1 MVYSNLQHDIM
12 ILDAELQPPSEPVCP
27 GNRAI
32 FICQQSGAVAR
43 WMIFLPS
50 GTLENTALNSQIGSV
65 LTFVNDPGFNFELHV
80 ISFNSN
86 IITTELWVT
95 AVRQLNGVT
104 VECLGS
110 IAFEA
115 TIQVASV
122 GELIIILP
130 GIVFIFT
137 NANLKT
143 LRLLQVES

>member
-12 ILDAELQPPSEPVCP
+12 ILDAQLPSPSEPVCP

-65 LTFVNDPGFNFELHV
+65 LTFVNDPGFNFGLHV

-95 AVRQLNGVT
+95 AVRELNGVT
-104 VECLGS
+104 VECGGS
-110 IAFEA
+110 VIFMS

-122 GELIIILP
+122 GELVIIL
-130 GIVFIFT
+130 GIFIFI
-137 NANLKT
+137 NVNLKI
-143 LRLLQVES
+143 LRLLQVESW